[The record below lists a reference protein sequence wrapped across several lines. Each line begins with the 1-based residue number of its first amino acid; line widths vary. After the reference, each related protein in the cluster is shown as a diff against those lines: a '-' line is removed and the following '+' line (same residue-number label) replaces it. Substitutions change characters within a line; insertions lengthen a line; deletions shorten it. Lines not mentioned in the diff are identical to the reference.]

1 MKRLFTFG
9 LAVLSLALSLPSSA
23 AADAGFYDVNQV
35 NSRPGADFRPGQVIV
50 KLRTSGGPLRIRN
63 HAGAITTG
71 IESVDRVLG
80 NYHAS
85 AADRLMPLTG
95 STVAR
100 QRARAINGAE
110 VADADL
116 SGLCAFS
123 IAADANVLQV
133 VDELKAL
140 PEVEYA
146 EPNYIVYSLAFE
158 APDDPMYSQQ
168 WGIEAIGL
176 DKLWSQPAV
185 SSKRPV
191 IAILDTGVDISHPD
205 LEANIWT
212 NAAEADGAEDSD
224 DDGNGFADDIHGW
237 DFVNQSARMRDNN
250 GHGTHCAGI
259 AAAVGAN
266 GIGIVGANPDALIM
280 PVTVMQSDGTG
291 DVATIIKGIDYA
303 AANGADIISMSFGG
317 YSNSLAER
325 DALAKAYQ
333 KAVLVAAAGN
343 DNRCIY
349 PHTCPVN
356 SKIGGAMFPA
366 AYNFVLGVEAT
377 DISGNLASFSNFDE
391 DGPVTTA
398 FSGTELFNYEL
409 RAPGTLI
416 ASTFPGGQ
424 YRALSGTSMA
434 CPLAAGAISRL
445 ISAKEYGSKEEL
457 FGDLIYSSKG
467 NIQIFDAYSISD
479 ADRKPTLDLVTYRL
493 DDAKMG
499 DGDGRADAG
508 ETIRLYPTFRNSWG
522 NARNITYTLTLAE
535 TEDPEIITFMDSEF
549 GDTHMISNLSSYA
562 SAEAENPFVFKV
574 SPNCV
579 DGRRICMVLKATC
592 DNISAPL
599 EKEIV
604 LTVENGVELGGII
617 RDDMT
622 LTPDKNYIVTRQIA
636 VPAGVTLTILPG
648 TTLKFKDGTGLS
660 VAEGGY
666 LIADGEPGN
675 MITFT
680 SSDLSTNTRA
690 SISALPAY
698 TCLRYCIIK
707 DITTNIYAFQLENC
721 IYTSCYADFPLSTNV
736 QSLWKRL
743 SIYDII
749 GNVGLMTIY
758 NNPIEIEY
766 CNIVRCVQKISVLD
780 YGQYTLQGQVLSNC
794 NAFNNGNYY
803 NDLKYS
809 VAFESSTP
817 MVYTPEKPNYL
828 GASNQSIVRSHIL
841 DINYPGF
848 GSSGEYDLSN
858 MLTRPVHEAHGIV
871 WKVVVNGYDAQD
883 EYDML
888 PPLGVGRHKF
898 EVWFNRQMNHD
909 KAPSIAMGV
918 RQPYTQTAIAEDG
931 SWRTETIDGDQLSVY
946 TAYLTIRGKDN
957 FDGVNTIYVADAE
970 DDEFFPIPIEDVRF
984 RVNVQSAGSM
994 STGFAA
1000 VEGVGRVELTWEN
1013 PEANFDDMLGYN
1025 MYRYE
1030 TAEDGAA
1037 SDTIR
1042 INETLLTRE
1051 ELTDFDVVP
1060 GHNYCYYFKVMRTD
1074 MTENSPSKTV
1084 VARPK
1089 TASLGDA
1096 NGSSAVDV
1104 MDIVTEVNYMIGADP
1119 KPFIFEAADVNA
1131 DGEVDILDVV
1141 GTVNIIIPTAAPAR
1155 AAAAEQL
1162 TATYYVE
1169 NGILHIDS
1177 PADLGG
1183 IQLTLTGDG
1192 SALAPQAALAGM
1204 ETTSGAMADGST
1216 CFLAYSISGR
1226 SVAAGENA
1234 ILAIG
1239 DADIAGILL
1248 CDTAGRQI
1256 LAVRSEHSG
1265 IGAVSLAELKLVTPN
1280 PFRDEI
1286 SVPVVLGGA
1295 GEHEVAIRFFSLDG
1309 SERLVSTSVLGY
1321 GEHTV
1326 AVDTRSLPEGF
1337 YMLTLTVDGTA
1348 VDTAKVIK
1356 Q

>member
-1 MKRLFTFG
+1 
-9 LAVLSLALSLPSSA
+9 
-23 AADAGFYDVNQV
+23 
-35 NSRPGADFRPGQVIV
+35 
-50 KLRTSGGPLRIRN
+50 
-63 HAGAITTG
+63 
-71 IESVDRVLG
+71 
-80 NYHAS
+80 
-85 AADRLMPLTG
+85 
-95 STVAR
+95 
-100 QRARAINGAE
+100 
-110 VADADL
+110 
-116 SGLCAFS
+116 
-123 IAADANVLQV
+123 
-133 VDELKAL
+133 
-140 PEVEYA
+140 
-146 EPNYIVYSLAFE
+146 
-158 APDDPMYSQQ
+158 
-168 WGIEAIGL
+168 
-176 DKLWSQPAV
+176 
-185 SSKRPV
+185 
-191 IAILDTGVDISHPD
+191 
-205 LEANIWT
+205 
-212 NAAEADGAEDSD
+212 
-224 DDGNGFADDIHGW
+224 
-237 DFVNQSARMRDNN
+237 
-250 GHGTHCAGI
+250 
-259 AAAVGAN
+259 
-266 GIGIVGANPDALIM
+266 
-280 PVTVMQSDGTG
+280 
-291 DVATIIKGIDYA
+291 
-303 AANGADIISMSFGG
+303 
-317 YSNSLAER
+317 
-325 DALAKAYQ
+325 
-333 KAVLVAAAGN
+333 
-343 DNRCIY
+343 
-349 PHTCPVN
+349 
-356 SKIGGAMFPA
+356 
-366 AYNFVLGVEAT
+366 
-377 DISGNLASFSNFDE
+377 
-391 DGPVTTA
+391 
-398 FSGTELFNYEL
+398 
-409 RAPGTLI
+409 
-416 ASTFPGGQ
+416 
-424 YRALSGTSMA
+424 
-434 CPLAAGAISRL
+434 
-445 ISAKEYGSKEEL
+445 
-457 FGDLIYSSKG
+457 
-467 NIQIFDAYSISD
+467 
-479 ADRKPTLDLVTYRL
+479 
-493 DDAKMG
+493 
-499 DGDGRADAG
+499 
-508 ETIRLYPTFRNSWG
+508 
-522 NARNITYTLTLAE
+522 
-535 TEDPEIITFMDSEF
+535 
-549 GDTHMISNLSSYA
+549 
-562 SAEAENPFVFKV
+562 
-574 SPNCV
+574 
-579 DGRRICMVLKATC
+579 
-592 DNISAPL
+592 
-599 EKEIV
+599 
-604 LTVENGVELGGII
+604 
-617 RDDMT
+617 
-622 LTPDKNYIVTRQIA
+622 
-636 VPAGVTLTILPG
+636 
-648 TTLKFKDGTGLS
+648 
-660 VAEGGY
+660 
-666 LIADGEPGN
+666 
-675 MITFT
+675 
-680 SSDLSTNTRA
+680 
-690 SISALPAY
+690 
-698 TCLRYCIIK
+698 
-707 DITTNIYAFQLENC
+707 
-721 IYTSCYADFPLSTNV
+721 
-736 QSLWKRL
+736 
-743 SIYDII
+743 
-749 GNVGLMTIY
+749 
-758 NNPIEIEY
+758 
-766 CNIVRCVQKISVLD
+766 
-780 YGQYTLQGQVLSNC
+780 
-794 NAFNNGNYY
+794 
-803 NDLKYS
+803 
-809 VAFESSTP
+809 
-817 MVYTPEKPNYL
+817 
-828 GASNQSIVRSHIL
+828 
-841 DINYPGF
+841 
-848 GSSGEYDLSN
+848 
-858 MLTRPVHEAHGIV
+858 
-871 WKVVVNGYDAQD
+871 
-883 EYDML
+883 ML

-909 KAPSIAMGV
+909 KAPMIAMGV

-1030 TAEDGAA
+1030 TAEDGAV

-1051 ELTDFDVVP
+1051 ELTDFDVIP

-1183 IQLTLTGDG
+1183 IQLTLTGAG
-1192 SALAPQAALAGM
+1192 SALAPQAPLAGM

-1337 YMLTLTVDGTA
+1337 YMLTLTIDGTA

>member
-9 LAVLSLALSLPSSA
+9 LAVLSLALSLPSFA

-63 HAGAITTG
+63 HAGAVTTG

-80 NYHAS
+80 NYHAT

-95 STVAR
+95 STVTR

-333 KAVLVAAAGN
+333 KAILVAAAGN
-343 DNRCIY
+343 DAKCIY
-349 PHTCPVN
+349 PHKCEVN
-356 SKIGGAMFPA
+356 NKIGATMFPA
-366 AYNFVLGVEAT
+366 GYNFVLGVEAT

-416 ASTFPGGQ
+416 TSTFPGGQ

-535 TEDPEIITFMDSEF
+535 TEDPGIITFMDSEF

-574 SPNCV
+574 NPDCV
-579 DGRRICMVLKATC
+579 DGRRIRMVLKATC

-617 RDDMT
+617 REDMT
-622 LTPDKNYIVTRQIA
+622 LTPDKNYIITSMLG
-636 VPAGVTLTILPG
+636 VPEGVTLTILPG
-648 TTLKFKDGTGLS
+648 TTLKFKDDTGIS
-660 VAEGGY
+660 VANGGKV
-666 LIADGEPGN
+666 IAVGEPGN

-680 SSDLSTNTRA
+680 KADLSLGNITTFYFNDYNP
-690 SISALPAY
+690 SLE
-698 TCLRYCIIK
+698 YCIIK
-707 DITTNIYAFQLENC
+707 GLNFTEYDEMRAHYKNSVFMDCSSLYTLKFQFFERCNIQNVYSQVGHGSSSAYTSNIIRNSESRSDIYASYKLNAETINN
-721 IYTSCYADFPLSTNV
+721 SNV
-736 QSLWKRL
+736 
-743 SIYDII
+743 
-749 GNVGLMTIY
+749 
-758 NNPIEIEY
+758 
-766 CNIVRCVQKISVLD
+766 
-780 YGQYTLQGQVLSNC
+780 
-794 NAFNNGNYY
+794 FNNFHIYLNCYY
-803 NDLKYS
+803 SLGLTGK
-809 VAFESSTP
+809 TP
-817 MVYTPEKPNYL
+817 FIFTPEQPNYL
-828 GASNQSIVRSHIL
+828 GTSDQNIARTRVL
-841 DINYPGF
+841 DINYPGYPSF
-848 GSSGEYDLSN
+848 GEYDLSN

-909 KAPSIAMGV
+909 KAPMIAMGV

-1051 ELTDFDVVP
+1051 ELTDFDVIP

-1177 PADLGG
+1177 PAELGG
-1183 IQLTLTGDG
+1183 IQLTLNGAG
-1192 SALAPQAALAGM
+1192 ALAPQAALAGM

-1265 IGAVSLAELKLVTPN
+1265 IDAVSLAELKLVTPN

-1326 AVDTRSLPEGF
+1326 AVDTRRLPEGF

>member
-9 LAVLSLALSLPSSA
+9 LAVLSLVLSLPSSA

-63 HAGAITTG
+63 HAGAVTTG

-80 NYHAS
+80 NYHAT

-100 QRARAINGAE
+100 RHARAINGAE

-146 EPNYIVYSLAFE
+146 EPNYIVYNLAFE

-176 DKLWSQPAV
+176 DKLWSQPAI
-185 SSKRPV
+185 SEKRPV
-191 IAILDTGVDISHPD
+191 IAILDTGVDIAHPD

-343 DNRCIY
+343 DNMCIY
-349 PHTCPVN
+349 PHLCEVN
-356 SKIGGAMFPA
+356 RKKGGAMFPA

-391 DGPVTTA
+391 DGPVTTT
-398 FSGTELFNYEL
+398 FSDAELFNYEL

-416 ASTFPGGQ
+416 TSTFPGGQ

-535 TEDPEIITFMDSEF
+535 TEDPEIVTFMDSEF

-574 SPNCV
+574 NPDCV
-579 DGRRICMVLKATC
+579 DGRRIRMVLKAAC

-617 RDDMT
+617 REDMT
-622 LTPDKNYIVTRQIA
+622 LTPDKNYIITSMLGI
-636 VPAGVTLTILPG
+636 PDGVTLTILPG
-648 TTLKFKDGTGLS
+648 TTLKFKDDTGIS
-660 VAEGGY
+660 VADNGKI
-666 LIADGEPGN
+666 IAIGEPGN

-680 SSDLSTNTRA
+680 KADLSEGKCRGLFFGP
-690 SISALPAY
+690 SSRIS
-698 TCLRYCIIK
+698 YCII
-707 DITTNIYAFQLENC
+707 TNLNFTNLMFDSGFDNC
-721 IYTSCYADFPLSTNV
+721 IYSDNHALYLIWGNSRKGYMSWERCNLTSIDTQHGLYASFT
-736 QSLWKRL
+736 RF
-743 SIYDII
+743 
-749 GNVGLMTIY
+749 
-758 NNPIEIEY
+758 
-766 CNIVRCVQKISVLD
+766 
-780 YGQYTLQGQVLSNC
+780 SNC
-794 NAFNNGNYY
+794 NIIRNYVFAGSNDEDLSVNNNYIYKSNSFNNYCDKY
-803 NDLKYS
+803 NIYTS
-809 VAFESSTP
+809 IQCFNN
-817 MVYTPEKPNYL
+817 TPEIYTSESPSFL
-828 GASNQSIVRSHIL
+828 GSSDQSIVRTHIL
-841 DINYPGF
+841 DINYPGY
-848 GSSGEYDLSN
+848 SSYGEYDLSN

-871 WKVVVNGYDAQD
+871 WKVVVNDYDAQD

-898 EVWFNRQMNHD
+898 EVWFNRQMNHE

-931 SWRTETIDGDQLSVY
+931 SWRTETVDGDQLSVY

-1265 IGAVSLAELKLVTPN
+1265 IDAVSLAELRLVTPN

-1286 SVPVVLGGA
+1286 AVPVVLGGA

-1326 AVDTRSLPEGF
+1326 AVDTRSLAEGF

>member
-9 LAVLSLALSLPSSA
+9 LAVLSLGLSLPSFA

-63 HAGAITTG
+63 HAGAVTTG

-100 QRARAINGAE
+100 RHARAINGAE

-123 IAADANVLQV
+123 IAADANVFQV

-146 EPNYIVYSLAFE
+146 EPNYIVYNLAFE

-168 WGIEAIGL
+168 WGIEAISL
-176 DKLWSQPAV
+176 DKLWSQPAI
-185 SSKRPV
+185 SEKRPV

-343 DNRCIY
+343 DNLCIY
-349 PHTCPVN
+349 PHMCEVN
-356 SKIGGAMFPA
+356 RKVGATMFPA

-398 FSGTELFNYEL
+398 FSDTELFNYEL

-579 DGRRICMVLKATC
+579 DGRRIRMVLKATC
-592 DNISAPL
+592 DNVSAPL

-604 LTVENGVELGGII
+604 LTVENGIELGGII
-617 RDDMT
+617 REDMT
-622 LTPDKNYIVTRQIA
+622 LTPDKNYIITSLLG
-636 VPAGVTLTILPG
+636 VPEGMTLTILPG
-648 TTLKFKDGTGLS
+648 TTLKFRDRSGLS
-660 VAEGGY
+660 VSGTI
-666 LIADGEPGN
+666 IANGEPGN
-675 MITFT
+675 VISFT
-680 SSDLSTNTRA
+680 RTEHGMYSEYNAISVLNFGDNEISYCAFGGLYTEDNTGIKCKKA
-690 SISALPAY
+690 VN
-698 TCLRYCIIK
+698 CII
-707 DITTNIYAFQLENC
+707 DGLWANAALGDYNSSWISSNLF
-721 IYTSCYADFPLSTNV
+721 NV
-736 QSLWKRL
+736 SGGHLQN
-743 SIYDII
+743 Y
-749 GNVGLMTIY
+749 GNR
-758 NNPIEIEY
+758 EY
-766 CNIVRCVQKISVLD
+766 CNFVNWS
-780 YGQYTLQGQVLSNC
+780 GGSNGTC
-794 NAFNNGNYY
+794 IHGENLKSSNTFNNKAEVLKDKWIPIYYSLCYYTGN
-803 NDLKYS
+803 
-809 VAFESSTP
+809 VASF
-817 MVYTPEKPNYL
+817 TPERPNYL
-828 GASNQSIVRSHIL
+828 GSSNQNIAGSHVL
-841 DINYPGF
+841 DINYF
-848 GSSGEYDLSN
+848 GYQSFGEYDLSN

-909 KAPSIAMGV
+909 KAPMIAMGV

-946 TAYLTIRGKDN
+946 TAYLTIQGKDN

-1030 TAEDGAA
+1030 TSEEGAA

-1051 ELTDFDVVP
+1051 ELTDFDVIP

-1192 SALAPQAALAGM
+1192 SALAPQTALAGM

-1234 ILAIG
+1234 VLAIG

>member
-9 LAVLSLALSLPSSA
+9 LAVLSLPSSA

-63 HAGAITTG
+63 HAGAVTTG

-80 NYHAS
+80 NYHAT
-85 AADRLMPLTG
+85 AADRLLPLTG

-100 QRARAINGAE
+100 RHARAINGAE

-123 IAADANVLQV
+123 IAADANVFQV

-146 EPNYIVYSLAFE
+146 EPNYIVYNLAFE

-185 SSKRPV
+185 STKRPV
-191 IAILDTGVDISHPD
+191 IAILDTGVDIAHPD

-266 GIGIVGANPDALIM
+266 GIGIVGTNPDALIM

-343 DNRCIY
+343 DNKCIY
-349 PHTCPVN
+349 PHRCEVN
-356 SKIGGAMFPA
+356 RKVGATMFPA
-366 AYNFVLGVEAT
+366 GYNFVLGVEAT

-391 DGPVTTA
+391 DGPVTTT
-398 FSGTELFNYEL
+398 FSETELFNYEL

-457 FGDLIYSSKG
+457 FGDLIYTSKG

-574 SPNCV
+574 NPACV
-579 DGRRICMVLKATC
+579 DGRRIRMVLKATC
-592 DNISAPL
+592 DNISEPL
-599 EKEIV
+599 EKDIV

-617 RDDMT
+617 REDMT
-622 LTPDKNYIVTRQIA
+622 LTPDKNYIITSMLGI
-636 VPAGVTLTILPG
+636 PDGVTLTILPG
-648 TTLKFKDGTGLS
+648 TTLKFKDDTGIS
-660 VAEGGY
+660 VAQGGKI
-666 LIADGEPGN
+666 IAVGEPGN

-680 SSDLSTNTRA
+680 KADL
-690 SISALPAY
+690 ALGNIDGLCFGY
-698 TCLRYCIIK
+698 TTIQEYCVLDGLNIIK
-707 DITTNIYAFQLENC
+707 YSQGIKGRWKNSIFTNCSGSYPAMGIELENSNF
-721 IYTSCYADFPLSTNV
+721 INLKSAT
-736 QSLWKRL
+736 
-743 SIYDII
+743 II
-749 GNVGLMTIY
+749 
-758 NNPIEIEY
+758 
-766 CNIVRCVQKISVLD
+766 
-780 YGQYTLQGQVLSNC
+780 QYTI
-794 NAFNNGNYY
+794 
-803 NDLKYS
+803 K
-809 VAFESSTP
+809 
-817 MVYTPEKPNYL
+817 
-828 GASNQSIVRSHIL
+828 
-841 DINYPGF
+841 
-848 GSSGEYDLSN
+848 
-858 MLTRPVHEAHGIV
+858 
-871 WKVVVNGYDAQD
+871 
-883 EYDML
+883 
-888 PPLGVGRHKF
+888 GRF
-898 EVWFNRQMNHD
+898 
-909 KAPSIAMGV
+909 
-918 RQPYTQTAIAEDG
+918 
-931 SWRTETIDGDQLSVY
+931 
-946 TAYLTIRGKDN
+946 
-957 FDGVNTIYVADAE
+957 
-970 DDEFFPIPIEDVRF
+970 
-984 RVNVQSAGSM
+984 M
-994 STGFAA
+994 S
-1000 VEGVGRVELTWEN
+1000 R
-1013 PEANFDDMLGYN
+1013 
-1025 MYRYE
+1025 
-1030 TAEDGAA
+1030 
-1037 SDTIR
+1037 
-1042 INETLLTRE
+1042 
-1051 ELTDFDVVP
+1051 
-1060 GHNYCYYFKVMRTD
+1060 
-1074 MTENSPSKTV
+1074 
-1084 VARPK
+1084 
-1089 TASLGDA
+1089 
-1096 NGSSAVDV
+1096 
-1104 MDIVTEVNYMIGADP
+1104 
-1119 KPFIFEAADVNA
+1119 
-1131 DGEVDILDVV
+1131 
-1141 GTVNIIIPTAAPAR
+1141 
-1155 AAAAEQL
+1155 
-1162 TATYYVE
+1162 
-1169 NGILHIDS
+1169 
-1177 PADLGG
+1177 
-1183 IQLTLTGDG
+1183 
-1192 SALAPQAALAGM
+1192 
-1204 ETTSGAMADGST
+1204 
-1216 CFLAYSISGR
+1216 
-1226 SVAAGENA
+1226 
-1234 ILAIG
+1234 
-1239 DADIAGILL
+1239 
-1248 CDTAGRQI
+1248 
-1256 LAVRSEHSG
+1256 
-1265 IGAVSLAELKLVTPN
+1265 
-1280 PFRDEI
+1280 
-1286 SVPVVLGGA
+1286 
-1295 GEHEVAIRFFSLDG
+1295 
-1309 SERLVSTSVLGY
+1309 
-1321 GEHTV
+1321 
-1326 AVDTRSLPEGF
+1326 
-1337 YMLTLTVDGTA
+1337 
-1348 VDTAKVIK
+1348 
-1356 Q
+1356 

>member
-9 LAVLSLALSLPSSA
+9 LAVLSLGLSLPSFA

-63 HAGAITTG
+63 HAGAVTTG

-95 STVAR
+95 STVDR
-100 QRARAINGAE
+100 RHARAINGAE

-146 EPNYIVYSLAFE
+146 EPNYIVYNLAFE

-185 SSKRPV
+185 STKRPV

-349 PHTCPVN
+349 PHLCEVN
-356 SKIGGAMFPA
+356 RKVGATMFPA

-398 FSGTELFNYEL
+398 FSETELFNYEL

-445 ISAKEYGSKEEL
+445 ISAKEYSSKEEL

-574 SPNCV
+574 NPACV
-579 DGRRICMVLKATC
+579 DGRRIRMVLKATC
-592 DNISAPL
+592 DNVSAPL

-604 LTVENGVELGGII
+604 LTVENGVELCGIL
-617 RDDMT
+617 REDKT
-622 LTPDKNYIVTRQIA
+622 LTPDQHYIVTGNFGIA
-636 VPAGVTLTILPG
+636 DGVTLTILPG
-648 TTLKFKDGTGLS
+648 TTLYFKDSSAFNASNGK
-660 VAEGGY
+660 V
-666 LIADGEPGN
+666 IANGEPGN
-675 MITFT
+675 MIHFTKAEFTTGATRDIDFNSSCEISYCKFDFFNTSNAHLIRGCVLRNCIISNNTGNQFLDYCTLIRSNLIDNPNLCNGWTSIIDNDSHYNNNIINNRLTYLFSSPWGFNLSKFSTSNTFSNYEDDQYFAGQYFSYNAEIVTTDNYLGTTNQDILRHTILDVNHPLST
-680 SSDLSTNTRA
+680 SWAELDLSTA
-690 SISALPAY
+690 
-698 TCLRYCIIK
+698 
-707 DITTNIYAFQLENC
+707 
-721 IYTSCYADFPLSTNV
+721 
-736 QSLWKRL
+736 
-743 SIYDII
+743 
-749 GNVGLMTIY
+749 
-758 NNPIEIEY
+758 
-766 CNIVRCVQKISVLD
+766 
-780 YGQYTLQGQVLSNC
+780 
-794 NAFNNGNYY
+794 
-803 NDLKYS
+803 
-809 VAFESSTP
+809 
-817 MVYTPEKPNYL
+817 
-828 GASNQSIVRSHIL
+828 
-841 DINYPGF
+841 
-848 GSSGEYDLSN
+848 
-858 MLTRPVHEAHGIV
+858 LTRPVHEAHGIV

-909 KAPSIAMGV
+909 KAPMIAMGV

-1051 ELTDFDVVP
+1051 ELTDFDVIP

-1192 SALAPQAALAGM
+1192 SALAPQGALAGM

-1265 IGAVSLAELKLVTPN
+1265 IDAVSLAELKLVTPN

>member
-9 LAVLSLALSLPSSA
+9 LAVLSLGLSLPSSA

-343 DNRCIY
+343 DNLCIY

-391 DGPVTTA
+391 DGPVTTT
-398 FSGTELFNYEL
+398 FSETELFNYEL

-416 ASTFPGGQ
+416 TSTFPGGQ

-579 DGRRICMVLKATC
+579 DGRHIRMVLKATC
-592 DNISAPL
+592 DNVSEPL

-617 RDDMT
+617 REDMT
-622 LTPDKNYIVTRQIA
+622 LTPDKNYIVTSTLG
-636 VPAGVTLTILPG
+636 VPEGVTLTILPG
-648 TTLKFKDGTGLS
+648 TTLKFKDETGIS
-660 VAEGGY
+660 VADNGKV
-666 LIADGEPGN
+666 IAVGEPGN

-680 SSDLSTNTRA
+680 KTDMSNGYVPGLNFSN
-690 SISALPAY
+690 
-698 TCLRYCIIK
+698 
-707 DITTNIYAFQLENC
+707 
-721 IYTSCYADFPLSTNV
+721 SCS
-736 QSLWKRL
+736 
-743 SIYDII
+743 
-749 GNVGLMTIY
+749 
-758 NNPIEIEY
+758 IEY
-766 CNIVRCVQKISVLD
+766 CIFKKLFLTDYSNANGFLKNSIFTEIKGMYPLGYLTFEKCNIYDVTTDTGLNGHGILTSNIIRNKDTSPTPNILVKLD
-780 YGQYTLQGQVLSNC
+780 GKQIKNSNVFSQYSSFLNTYTSLAL
-794 NAFNNGNYY
+794 
-803 NDLKYS
+803 YS
-809 VAFESSTP
+809 RNPEI
-817 MVYTPEKPNYL
+817 YTPEPPNYL
-828 GASNQSIVRSHIL
+828 GSSDQKIVRNHVL

-848 GSSGEYDLSN
+848 ASSGEYDLSN

-898 EVWFNRQMNHD
+898 EVWFNRRMNHD
-909 KAPSIAMGV
+909 KAPMIAMGV
-918 RQPYTQTAIAEDG
+918 RLPYTQTAIAEDG

-1030 TAEDGAA
+1030 TTEDGAA

-1051 ELTDFDVVP
+1051 ELTDFDVIP

-1084 VARPK
+1084 VGRPK

-1183 IQLTLTGDG
+1183 IQLTLTGAG
-1192 SALAPQAALAGM
+1192 ALAPQAALAGM

>member
-9 LAVLSLALSLPSSA
+9 LAVLSLGLSLPSFA

-63 HAGAITTG
+63 HAGAVTTG

-85 AADRLMPLTG
+85 AADQLMPLTG

-123 IAADANVLQV
+123 IAADANVFQV

-185 SSKRPV
+185 STKRPV

-343 DNRCIY
+343 DNMCIY
-349 PHTCPVN
+349 PHMCEVN
-356 SKIGGAMFPA
+356 RKKGGAMFPA

-398 FSGTELFNYEL
+398 FSDAELFNYEL

-467 NIQIFDAYSISD
+467 NIKIFDAYSISD

-592 DNISAPL
+592 DNVSAPL

-617 RDDMT
+617 REDMT
-622 LTPDKNYIVTRQIA
+622 LTPDKNYIITSMLGI
-636 VPAGVTLTILPG
+636 PDGVTLTILPG
-648 TTLKFKDGTGLS
+648 TTLKFKDGAGIS
-660 VAEGGY
+660 VGENGKI
-666 LIADGEPGN
+666 IAVGEPGN

-680 SSDLSTNTRA
+680 KADL
-690 SISALPAY
+690 ALGNINGINFGY
-698 TCLRYCIIK
+698 TTTQDYCILDGLNIIDYLHGFNGK
-707 DITTNIYAFQLENC
+707 WKNSIFTNCSGNYVAMGIGLENGN
-721 IYTSCYADFPLSTNV
+721 IINTESGIGPHNTSLLTSNIIRNFEVGKPGSDNDAKNVSYSFGGQYIHNSNLYNNYNKKRKSYYSLAYYTS
-736 QSLWKRL
+736 
-743 SIYDII
+743 
-749 GNVGLMTIY
+749 
-758 NNPIEIEY
+758 NP
-766 CNIVRCVQKISVLD
+766 S
-780 YGQYTLQGQVLSNC
+780 
-794 NAFNNGNYY
+794 
-803 NDLKYS
+803 
-809 VAFESSTP
+809 
-817 MVYTPEKPNYL
+817 VYTPEQPCYL
-828 GASNQSIVRSHIL
+828 GSSNQAIARSYVL
-841 DINYPGF
+841 DINAAES
-848 GSSGEYDLSN
+848 GSFGEYDLSN

-883 EYDML
+883 EFDML

-909 KAPSIAMGV
+909 KAPMIAMGV

-1141 GTVNIIIPTAAPAR
+1141 GTVNIIIPAAAPAR

-1183 IQLTLTGDG
+1183 IQLTLNGAG
-1192 SALAPQAALAGM
+1192 ALAPQAALAGM

>member
-9 LAVLSLALSLPSSA
+9 LAVLSLGLSLPSSA

-343 DNRCIY
+343 DNMC
-349 PHTCPVN
+349 VN
-356 SKIGGAMFPA
+356 PLGKCFCGNLGHKPMFPA
-366 AYNFVLGVEAT
+366 AYNFVLGVEASC
-377 DISGNLASFSNFDE
+377 DAAGNLAPFSNYDG
-391 DGPVTTA
+391 DGPVTTPYSE
-398 FSGTELFNYEL
+398 FELFNYEL
-409 RAPGTLI
+409 RAPGTMI
-416 ASTFPGGQ
+416 MSTFPGGQ

-467 NIQIFDAYSISD
+467 NIQIFDAYSISE

-592 DNISAPL
+592 DNVSEPL

-604 LTVENGVELGGII
+604 LSVENGVELGGII
-617 RDDMT
+617 REDMT
-622 LTPDKNYIVTRQIA
+622 LTPDKNYIVTSKLGI
-636 VPAGVTLTILPG
+636 PDGVTLTILPG
-648 TTLKFKDGTGLS
+648 TTLKFKDETGIS
-660 VAEGGY
+660 VADGGKI
-666 LIADGEPGN
+666 IAVGEPGN

-680 SSDLSTNTRA
+680 KADLSYGVCNE
-690 SISALPAY
+690 ISFGSCSQVEYCHITGMDFNANGDAY
-698 TCLRYCIIK
+698 GLHGNLK
-707 DITTNIYAFQLENC
+707 NC
-721 IYTSCYADFPLSTNV
+721 IYSSSSAKYITYANCEKCNLICNTAA
-736 QSLWKRL
+736 QGLRL
-743 SIYDII
+743 D
-749 GNVGLMTIY
+749 GNL
-758 NNPIEIEY
+758 ED
-766 CNIVRCVQKISVLD
+766 CNIIRNLSLNDWDLV
-780 YGQYTLQGQVLSNC
+780 TLYASRFKNC
-794 NAFNNGNYY
+794 NTFSNIDHNGR
-803 NDLKYS
+803 LVSIGFS
-809 VAFESSTP
+809 VSVP
-817 MVYTPEKPNYL
+817 LVYRPEQPNYL
-828 GASNQSIVRSHIL
+828 GTSDQNLARSHVF
-841 DINYPGF
+841 DTNYPGF
-848 GSSGEYDLSN
+848 ESFGEYDLSN

-909 KAPSIAMGV
+909 KAPMIAMGV
-918 RQPYTQTAIAEDG
+918 RMPYTQTAIAEDG

-1030 TAEDGAA
+1030 TTEDGAA

>member
-9 LAVLSLALSLPSSA
+9 LAVLSLGLSLPSFA

-63 HAGAITTG
+63 HAGAVTTG

-100 QRARAINGAE
+100 RHARAINGAE

-123 IAADANVLQV
+123 IAADANVFQV

-146 EPNYIVYSLAFE
+146 EPNYIVYNLAFE

-168 WGIEAIGL
+168 WGIEAISL
-176 DKLWSQPAV
+176 DKLWSQPAI
-185 SSKRPV
+185 SEKRPV

-349 PHTCPVN
+349 PHMCEVN
-356 SKIGGAMFPA
+356 RKVGATMFPA

-398 FSGTELFNYEL
+398 FSDTELFNYEL

-579 DGRRICMVLKATC
+579 DGRRIRMVLKATC

-599 EKEIV
+599 EKDIV

-617 RDDMT
+617 REDMT
-622 LTPDKNYIVTRQIA
+622 LTPDKNYIITSMLG
-636 VPAGVTLTILPG
+636 VPDGVTLTILPG
-648 TTLKFKDGTGLS
+648 TTLKFKDDTGIS
-660 VAEGGY
+660 VAENGKV
-666 LIADGEPGN
+666 IAVGEPGN

-680 SSDLSTNTRA
+680 QADMSKGNCKGLHFEQA
-690 SISALPAY
+690 SQIE
-698 TCLRYCIIK
+698 YCKFTGIRF
-707 DITTNIYAFQLENC
+707 DQNVFQNIEGNLKNC
-721 IYTSCYADFPLSTNV
+721 IYSFCRSDYLIDSSFYYNHENCNIIDNISVFGLPYNSYPNNCN
-736 QSLWKRL
+736 
-743 SIYDII
+743 II
-749 GNVGLMTIY
+749 GNQGLNDSYGNYTLPGERFKSCNTF
-758 NNPIEIEY
+758 NNVDF
-766 CNIVRCVQKISVLD
+766 NNQVISV
-780 YGQYTLQGQVLSNC
+780 
-794 NAFNNGNYY
+794 
-803 NDLKYS
+803 
-809 VAFESSTP
+809 
-817 MVYTPEKPNYL
+817 VYFSEKPYIFTPELPNYL
-828 GASNQSIVRSHIL
+828 GTSEQNIARLYVK
-841 DINYPGF
+841 DINYPGSRSF
-848 GSSGEYDLSN
+848 GEYDLSN

-898 EVWFNRQMNHD
+898 EVWFNRQMNHE
-909 KAPSIAMGV
+909 KAPMIAMGV

-946 TAYLTIRGKDN
+946 TAYLTIQGKDN

-1030 TAEDGAA
+1030 TAEDGAT

-1051 ELTDFDVVP
+1051 ELTDFDVIP

-1183 IQLTLTGDG
+1183 IQLTLTGAG

-1226 SVAAGENA
+1226 SVASGENA

>member
-9 LAVLSLALSLPSSA
+9 LAVLSLGLSLPSSA

-85 AADRLMPLTG
+85 AADQLMPLTG

-146 EPNYIVYSLAFE
+146 EPNYIVYNLAFE

-185 SSKRPV
+185 STKRPV

-237 DFVNQSARMRDNN
+237 DFVNRSARMRDNN

-343 DNRCIY
+343 DNKCIY
-349 PHTCPVN
+349 PHMCEVN
-356 SKIGGAMFPA
+356 RKKGATMFPA
-366 AYNFVLGVEAT
+366 GYNFVLGVEAT

-398 FSGTELFNYEL
+398 FSDTELFNYEL

-445 ISAKEYGSKEEL
+445 ISAKEYSSKEEL

-499 DGDGRADAG
+499 DGDGRADAD

-579 DGRRICMVLKATC
+579 DGRRIRMVLKATC

-599 EKEIV
+599 EKDIV

-617 RDDMT
+617 REDMT
-622 LTPDKNYIVTRQIA
+622 LTPDKNYIITSMLGI
-636 VPAGVTLTILPG
+636 PEGVTLTINPG
-648 TTLKFKDGTGLS
+648 TTLKFKDQTGIS
-660 VAEGGY
+660 VADGGKV
-666 LIADGEPGN
+666 IAAGEPGN

-680 SSDLSTNTRA
+680 KADLSNGICRGLHFNGQSEIEYCVIKDLA
-690 SISALPAY
+690 FHGDDISANF
-698 TCLRYCIIK
+698 K
-707 DITTNIYAFQLENC
+707 NC
-721 IYTSCYADFPLSTNV
+721 IYTSCTSSYLIS
-736 QSLWKRL
+736 SLNFAEFLFEKCN
-743 SIYDII
+743 ITDIEP
-749 GNVGLMTIY
+749 NTGLYTSALFK
-758 NNPIEIEY
+758 NS
-766 CNIVRCVQKISVLD
+766 NIVRNKISNFL
-780 YGQYTLQGQVLSNC
+780 YANMATIPGYKLSSS
-794 NAFNNGNYY
+794 NAFSNIYENNQIISSLGYY
-803 NDLKYS
+803 NPKP
-809 VAFESSTP
+809 ST
-817 MVYTPEKPNYL
+817 YTPEHPNYL
-828 GASNQSIVRSHIL
+828 GSSIQNTVRNHIL
-841 DINYPGF
+841 DINAPIAESF
-848 GSSGEYDLSN
+848 GEYDLSN

-909 KAPSIAMGV
+909 KAPMIAMGV
-918 RQPYTQTAIAEDG
+918 RLPYTQTAIAEDG

-946 TAYLTIRGKDN
+946 TAYLTIQGKDN
-957 FDGVNTIYVADAE
+957 YDGVNTIYVADAE

-1051 ELTDFDVVP
+1051 ELTDFDVIP

-1162 TATYYVE
+1162 TATYYIE

-1183 IQLTLTGDG
+1183 IQLTLTGAG
-1192 SALAPQAALAGM
+1192 ALAPQAALAGM

-1265 IGAVSLAELKLVTPN
+1265 IDAVSLAELKLVTPN

-1286 SVPVVLGGA
+1286 AVPVVLGGA

>member
-9 LAVLSLALSLPSSA
+9 LAVLSLALSLPSFA

-63 HAGAITTG
+63 HAGAVTTG

-100 QRARAINGAE
+100 RHARAINGAE

-116 SGLCAFS
+116 SGLCDFS
-123 IAADANVLQV
+123 IAADANVFQV

-146 EPNYIVYSLAFE
+146 EPNYIVYNLAFE

-185 SSKRPV
+185 STKRPV
-191 IAILDTGVDISHPD
+191 IAILDTGVDIAHPD

-349 PHTCPVN
+349 PHRCEVN
-356 SKIGGAMFPA
+356 RKDGAAMFPA

-391 DGPVTTA
+391 DGPVTTT
-398 FSGTELFNYEL
+398 FSETELFNYEL

-522 NARNITYTLTLAE
+522 NARNITYSLTLAE
-535 TEDPEIITFMDSEF
+535 TEDPEIVTFMDSEF

-574 SPNCV
+574 NPDCV
-579 DGRRICMVLKATC
+579 DGRRIRMVLKATC

-617 RDDMT
+617 REDMT
-622 LTPDKNYIVTRQIA
+622 LTPDKNYIVTSMLG
-636 VPAGVTLTILPG
+636 VPDGVTLTILPG
-648 TTLKFKDGTGLS
+648 TTLKFKKGAGLS
-660 VAEGGY
+660 VAENGKV
-666 LIADGEPGN
+666 IANGESGN

-680 SSDLSTNTRA
+680 QSDLNDGECNSIDFGSSSEVSFCNFTDYRVRA
-690 SISALPAY
+690 
-698 TCLRYCIIK
+698 
-707 DITTNIYAFQLENC
+707 IYAKCGIRNC
-721 IYTSCYADFPLSTNV
+721 IFTRLRTSYISPSRGIWERCNYNGNYLNYPTTSTTL
-736 QSLWKRL
+736 Q
-743 SIYDII
+743 
-749 GNVGLMTIY
+749 
-758 NNPIEIEY
+758 Y
-766 CNIVRCVQKISVLD
+766 CNIIDNNTDNYYDCINHDMLR
-780 YGQYTLQGQVLSNC
+780 NC
-794 NAFNNGNYY
+794 NTFSNYNSY
-803 NDLKYS
+803 YEKYFS
-809 VAFESSTP
+809 LSLRTGTP
-817 MVYTPEKPNYL
+817 SIYSPQQPNYL
-828 GASNQSIVRSHIL
+828 GSSNQNTVRSHIL
-841 DINYPGF
+841 DINYPGYD
-848 GSSGEYDLSN
+848 SSGEYDLSN

-871 WKVVVNGYDAQD
+871 WKVVVNDYDAQD

-909 KAPSIAMGV
+909 KAPMIAMGV

-1051 ELTDFDVVP
+1051 ELTDFDVIP

-1192 SALAPQAALAGM
+1192 SALAPQAPLAGM

>member
-9 LAVLSLALSLPSSA
+9 LAVLSLGLSLPSFA

-63 HAGAITTG
+63 HAGAVTTG

-100 QRARAINGAE
+100 RHARAINGAE

-146 EPNYIVYSLAFE
+146 EPNYIVYNLAFE

-185 SSKRPV
+185 STKRPV

-317 YSNSLAER
+317 YSNSMAER

-349 PHTCPVN
+349 PHMCEVN
-356 SKIGGAMFPA
+356 RKVGATMFPA

-398 FSGTELFNYEL
+398 FSDTELFNYEL

-535 TEDPEIITFMDSEF
+535 TEGPEIITFMDSEF

-574 SPNCV
+574 NPDCV
-579 DGRRICMVLKATC
+579 DGRRIRMVLKATC

-617 RDDMT
+617 REDMT
-622 LTPDKNYIVTRQIA
+622 LTPDKNYIVTSMLG
-636 VPAGVTLTILPG
+636 VPEGVTLTILPG
-648 TTLKFKDGTGLS
+648 TTLKFKDGTGIS
-660 VAEGGY
+660 VAVGGKV
-666 LIADGEPGN
+666 IAVGEPGN

-680 SSDLSTNTRA
+680 QADLSEGNCKGIYFEED
-690 SISALPAY
+690 SQIE
-698 TCLRYCIIK
+698 YCTFTGIRFGQNVFNNIK
-707 DITTNIYAFQLENC
+707 GNLKNC
-721 IYTSCYADFPLSTNV
+721 IYSFCRSDYLIASDFWLNHEKCNIIDNISIFGLPYNAYANNCN
-736 QSLWKRL
+736 
-743 SIYDII
+743 II
-749 GNVGLMTIY
+749 GNRGL
-758 NNPIEIEY
+758 ND
-766 CNIVRCVQKISVLD
+766 SSGD
-780 YGQYTLQGQVLSNC
+780 YTLPGRRFKSC
-794 NAFNNGNYY
+794 NTFNNVDFYKQVFSFT
-803 NDLKYS
+803 LYS
-809 VAFESSTP
+809 EKPCVF
-817 MVYTPEKPNYL
+817 TPELPNYL
-828 GASNQSIVRSHIL
+828 GTSEQNIARLHVK
-841 DINYPGF
+841 DIYYPGF
-848 GSSGEYDLSN
+848 GSFGEYDLSN

-909 KAPSIAMGV
+909 KAPMIAMGV

-946 TAYLTIRGKDN
+946 TAYLTIQGKDN

-1030 TAEDGAA
+1030 TSEEGAA

-1051 ELTDFDVVP
+1051 ELTDFDVIP

-1234 ILAIG
+1234 VLAIG

-1265 IGAVSLAELKLVTPN
+1265 IGAVSLAELRLVTPN

>member
-9 LAVLSLALSLPSSA
+9 LAVLSLGLSLPSFA

-63 HAGAITTG
+63 HAGAVTTG

-80 NYHAS
+80 NYHAT

-100 QRARAINGAE
+100 RRARAINGAE
-110 VADADL
+110 VVDADL

-185 SSKRPV
+185 STKRPV

-343 DNRCIY
+343 DNMCIY
-349 PHTCPVN
+349 PHLCEVN
-356 SKIGGAMFPA
+356 RKKGGAMFPA

-391 DGPVTTA
+391 DGPVTTT
-398 FSGTELFNYEL
+398 FSETELFNYEL

-445 ISAKEYGSKEEL
+445 ISAKEYSSKEEL
-457 FGDLIYSSKG
+457 FGDLIYTSKG

-574 SPNCV
+574 NPACV
-579 DGRRICMVLKATC
+579 DGRRIRMVLKATC
-592 DNISAPL
+592 DNISEPL
-599 EKEIV
+599 EKDIV

-617 RDDMT
+617 REDMT
-622 LTPDKNYIVTRQIA
+622 LTPDKNYIITSMLGI
-636 VPAGVTLTILPG
+636 PDGVTLTILPG
-648 TTLKFKDGTGLS
+648 TTLKFKDETGIS
-660 VAEGGY
+660 VADGGKI
-666 LIADGEPGN
+666 IAVGEPGN

-680 SSDLSTNTRA
+680 KADL
-690 SISALPAY
+690 ALGNIDGLCFGY
-698 TCLRYCIIK
+698 TTIQEYCVLDGLNIIK
-707 DITTNIYAFQLENC
+707 YWQGIKGRWKNSIFTNCSGSYPAMGIELENSNFINTKSSVGPENGILLTSNIIRNFEEGSNGAYAFKGALIHN
-721 IYTSCYADFPLSTNV
+721 SNL
-736 QSLWKRL
+736 
-743 SIYDII
+743 
-749 GNVGLMTIY
+749 Y
-758 NNPIEIEY
+758 NNY
-766 CNIVRCVQKISVLD
+766 NKYRKSYYSLA
-780 YGQYTLQGQVLSNC
+780 YYTDNP
-794 NAFNNGNYY
+794 
-803 NDLKYS
+803 
-809 VAFESSTP
+809 T
-817 MVYTPEKPNYL
+817 VYTPEQPCYL
-828 GASNQSIVRSHIL
+828 GSSNQAIARSYVL
-841 DINYPGF
+841 DINAAAF
-848 GSSGEYDLSN
+848 GSFGEYDLSN

-909 KAPSIAMGV
+909 KAPMIAMGV

-946 TAYLTIRGKDN
+946 TAYLTIQGKDN

-1183 IQLTLTGDG
+1183 IQLTLNGAG
-1192 SALAPQAALAGM
+1192 SALAPQGALAGM

-1295 GEHEVAIRFFSLDG
+1295 GEHEVAIRFFSLDS

>member
-9 LAVLSLALSLPSSA
+9 LAVLSLALSLPSFA

-63 HAGAITTG
+63 HAGAVTTG

-123 IAADANVLQV
+123 IAADANVFQV

-343 DNRCIY
+343 DNLCIY
-349 PHTCPVN
+349 PHLCGVN
-356 SKIGGAMFPA
+356 QKWGATMFPA
-366 AYNFVLGVEAT
+366 GYNFVLGVEAT

-398 FSGTELFNYEL
+398 FSDAELFNYEL

-416 ASTFPGGQ
+416 TSTFPGGQ

-445 ISAKEYGSKEEL
+445 ISAKEYSSKEEL
-457 FGDLIYSSKG
+457 FGDLIYTSKG

-579 DGRRICMVLKATC
+579 DGRRIRMVVKATC
-592 DNISAPL
+592 DNVSAPL

-604 LTVENGVELGGII
+604 LSVENGVELGGII
-617 RDDMT
+617 REDMT
-622 LTPDKNYIVTRQIA
+622 LTPDKNYIITSMLG
-636 VPAGVTLTILPG
+636 VPDGVTLTILPG
-648 TTLKFKDGTGLS
+648 TTLKFKDDTGIS
-660 VAEGGY
+660 VANGGKI
-666 LIADGEPGN
+666 IAVGEPGN

-680 SSDLSTNTRA
+680 KADLSIGNINSLYFPFNDNCFLEYCVVKGLNVKVANNCKGFYKNSIYTDIHSPFALAHERFERSNIYNVSSD
-690 SISALPAY
+690 IG
-698 TCLRYCIIK
+698 
-707 DITTNIYAFQLENC
+707 AFAFGL
-721 IYTSCYADFPLSTNV
+721 TSS
-736 QSLWKRL
+736 
-743 SIYDII
+743 
-749 GNVGLMTIY
+749 
-758 NNPIEIEY
+758 
-766 CNIVRCVQKISVLD
+766 NIVRYSEFEHSFNDMYYLEGEIIRNS
-780 YGQYTLQGQVLSNC
+780 
-794 NAFNNGNYY
+794 NAFNNRMKYL
-803 NDLKYS
+803 DAIYS
-809 VAFESSTP
+809 VAYYNSSASIFTP
-817 MVYTPEKPNYL
+817 DSPNYL
-828 GASNQSIVRSHIL
+828 GSSDQEIVRSHIL

-871 WKVVVNGYDAQD
+871 WKVVVNDYDAQD
-883 EYDML
+883 EFDML

-909 KAPSIAMGV
+909 KAPMIAMGV

-931 SWRTETIDGDQLSVY
+931 SWRTETIDGDELSVY
-946 TAYLTIRGKDN
+946 TAYLTIQGKDN

-1051 ELTDFDVVP
+1051 ELTDFDVIP

-1177 PADLGG
+1177 PAELGG
-1183 IQLTLTGDG
+1183 IQLTLNGAG
-1192 SALAPQAALAGM
+1192 ALAPQAALAGM

-1265 IGAVSLAELKLVTPN
+1265 IDAVSLAELKLVTPN

-1295 GEHEVAIRFFSLDG
+1295 GEHEVAICFFSLDG

>member
-9 LAVLSLALSLPSSA
+9 LAVLSLALSLPSFA

-343 DNRCIY
+343 DNKCIY
-349 PHTCPVN
+349 PHMCEVN
-356 SKIGGAMFPA
+356 RKKGGAMFPA
-366 AYNFVLGVEAT
+366 GYNFVLGVEAT

-445 ISAKEYGSKEEL
+445 ISAKEYSSKEEL

-562 SAEAENPFVFKV
+562 SAEAENPFVFKI

-579 DGRRICMVLKATC
+579 DGRRIRMVLKASC

-617 RDDMT
+617 REDMT
-622 LTPDKNYIVTRQIA
+622 LTPEKNYIVTSMLG
-636 VPAGVTLTILPG
+636 VPDGVTLTILPG
-648 TTLKFKDGTGLS
+648 TTLKFKDDTGIS
-660 VAEGGY
+660 VANNGKV
-666 LIADGEPGN
+666 IAVGEPGN

-680 SSDLSTNTRA
+680 KADLSIGN
-690 SISALPAY
+690 INALYFPLNNN
-698 TCLRYCIIK
+698 CSLEYCIVKDLNITHALNCRGSYK
-707 DITTNIYAFQLENC
+707 NTIYTDITGPYALSHERFERSNIYDVKSDIGAFSWN
-721 IYTSCYADFPLSTNV
+721 ITSS
-736 QSLWKRL
+736 
-743 SIYDII
+743 
-749 GNVGLMTIY
+749 
-758 NNPIEIEY
+758 
-766 CNIVRCVQKISVLD
+766 NIVRYSEFTHSFNESYYLESEKISN
-780 YGQYTLQGQVLSNC
+780 SNI
-794 NAFNNGNYY
+794 FNNHMIYLDADYSIAYY
-803 NDLKYS
+803 ENS
-809 VAFESSTP
+809 ASIF
-817 MVYTPEKPNYL
+817 TPERPNYL
-828 GASNQSIVRSHIL
+828 GSSVQNIARSHVL

-909 KAPSIAMGV
+909 KAPMIAMGV

-931 SWRTETIDGDQLSVY
+931 SWRTETVDGDQLSVY

-1051 ELTDFDVVP
+1051 ELTDFDVIP

-1183 IQLTLTGDG
+1183 IQLTLTGAG
-1192 SALAPQAALAGM
+1192 SALAPQAPLAGM

-1216 CFLAYSISGR
+1216 CFLTYSISGR

>member
-1 MKRLFTFG
+1 MIYL
-9 LAVLSLALSLPSSA
+9 
-23 AADAGFYDVNQV
+23 
-35 NSRPGADFRPGQVIV
+35 
-50 KLRTSGGPLRIRN
+50 
-63 HAGAITTG
+63 
-71 IESVDRVLG
+71 
-80 NYHAS
+80 
-85 AADRLMPLTG
+85 
-95 STVAR
+95 
-100 QRARAINGAE
+100 
-110 VADADL
+110 DADY
-116 SGLCAFS
+116 S
-123 IAADANVLQV
+123 IAYYEN
-133 VDELKAL
+133 
-140 PEVEYA
+140 
-146 EPNYIVYSLAFE
+146 S
-158 APDDPMYSQQ
+158 
-168 WGIEAIGL
+168 
-176 DKLWSQPAV
+176 V
-185 SSKRPV
+185 S
-191 IAILDTGVDISHPD
+191 
-205 LEANIWT
+205 
-212 NAAEADGAEDSD
+212 
-224 DDGNGFADDIHGW
+224 
-237 DFVNQSARMRDNN
+237 
-250 GHGTHCAGI
+250 
-259 AAAVGAN
+259 
-266 GIGIVGANPDALIM
+266 
-280 PVTVMQSDGTG
+280 
-291 DVATIIKGIDYA
+291 
-303 AANGADIISMSFGG
+303 
-317 YSNSLAER
+317 
-325 DALAKAYQ
+325 
-333 KAVLVAAAGN
+333 
-343 DNRCIY
+343 
-349 PHTCPVN
+349 
-356 SKIGGAMFPA
+356 
-366 AYNFVLGVEAT
+366 
-377 DISGNLASFSNFDE
+377 
-391 DGPVTTA
+391 
-398 FSGTELFNYEL
+398 
-409 RAPGTLI
+409 
-416 ASTFPGGQ
+416 
-424 YRALSGTSMA
+424 
-434 CPLAAGAISRL
+434 
-445 ISAKEYGSKEEL
+445 
-457 FGDLIYSSKG
+457 
-467 NIQIFDAYSISD
+467 IF
-479 ADRKPTLDLVTYRL
+479 
-493 DDAKMG
+493 
-499 DGDGRADAG
+499 
-508 ETIRLYPTFRNSWG
+508 
-522 NARNITYTLTLAE
+522 
-535 TEDPEIITFMDSEF
+535 
-549 GDTHMISNLSSYA
+549 
-562 SAEAENPFVFKV
+562 
-574 SPNCV
+574 
-579 DGRRICMVLKATC
+579 
-592 DNISAPL
+592 
-599 EKEIV
+599 
-604 LTVENGVELGGII
+604 
-617 RDDMT
+617 
-622 LTPDKNYIVTRQIA
+622 
-636 VPAGVTLTILPG
+636 
-648 TTLKFKDGTGLS
+648 
-660 VAEGGY
+660 
-666 LIADGEPGN
+666 
-675 MITFT
+675 
-680 SSDLSTNTRA
+680 
-690 SISALPAY
+690 
-698 TCLRYCIIK
+698 
-707 DITTNIYAFQLENC
+707 
-721 IYTSCYADFPLSTNV
+721 
-736 QSLWKRL
+736 
-743 SIYDII
+743 
-749 GNVGLMTIY
+749 
-758 NNPIEIEY
+758 
-766 CNIVRCVQKISVLD
+766 
-780 YGQYTLQGQVLSNC
+780 
-794 NAFNNGNYY
+794 
-803 NDLKYS
+803 
-809 VAFESSTP
+809 
-817 MVYTPEKPNYL
+817 TPERPNYL
-828 GASNQSIVRSHIL
+828 GSSVQNIARSHVL

-909 KAPSIAMGV
+909 KAPMIAMGV

-931 SWRTETIDGDQLSVY
+931 SWRTETVDGDQLSVY

-1030 TAEDGAA
+1030 TSEEGAA

-1051 ELTDFDVVP
+1051 ELTDFDVIP

-1155 AAAAEQL
+1155 AAAEQL

-1183 IQLTLTGDG
+1183 IQLTLNGAG
-1192 SALAPQAALAGM
+1192 SALAPQGALSGM

-1234 ILAIG
+1234 VLAIG

-1295 GEHEVAIRFFSLDG
+1295 GEHEVAIRFFSLDS

>member
-9 LAVLSLALSLPSSA
+9 LAVLSLALSLPSFA

-63 HAGAITTG
+63 HAGAVTTG
-71 IESVDRVLG
+71 FESVDRVLG

-123 IAADANVLQV
+123 IAADANVIQV

-343 DNRCIY
+343 DNLCIY
-349 PHTCPVN
+349 PHMCDVN
-356 SKIGGAMFPA
+356 RKVGATMFPA

-377 DISGNLASFSNFDE
+377 DISGNLAPFSNFDE
-391 DGPVTTA
+391 DGPVTTT
-398 FSGTELFNYEL
+398 FSETELFNYEL

-508 ETIRLYPTFRNSWG
+508 ETLRLYPTFRNSWG

-579 DGRRICMVLKATC
+579 DGRRIRMVLKATC
-592 DNISAPL
+592 DNVSAPL

-604 LTVENGVELGGII
+604 LTVENGVELSGII
-617 RDDMT
+617 REDMT
-622 LTPDKNYIVTRQIA
+622 LTPDQHYIVTGNFGLA
-636 VPAGVTLTILPG
+636 EGVTLTILPG
-648 TTLKFKDGTGLS
+648 TTLYFKDNSAFNASSGK
-660 VAEGGY
+660 V
-666 LIADGEPGN
+666 IANGEPGN
-675 MITFT
+675 MIHFTKAEFTTGATRDIDFNSSCEISYCTFDFFNT
-680 SSDLSTNTRA
+680 SNAHFIRGCTLRNCIISNNTGNQFLDECTLIRSNLIDNPDLSNGWTSIKDKDNHYHNNISNNRLTYLFSSPWGFNLSKFSRCNAFSNYEDGQHFAGQYFSHNAEVVTTDNYLGTTHQDILQHTILDVNHPLSSSWAELDLSTIR
-690 SISALPAY
+690 
-698 TCLRYCIIK
+698 
-707 DITTNIYAFQLENC
+707 
-721 IYTSCYADFPLSTNV
+721 
-736 QSLWKRL
+736 
-743 SIYDII
+743 
-749 GNVGLMTIY
+749 
-758 NNPIEIEY
+758 
-766 CNIVRCVQKISVLD
+766 
-780 YGQYTLQGQVLSNC
+780 
-794 NAFNNGNYY
+794 
-803 NDLKYS
+803 
-809 VAFESSTP
+809 
-817 MVYTPEKPNYL
+817 
-828 GASNQSIVRSHIL
+828 
-841 DINYPGF
+841 
-848 GSSGEYDLSN
+848 
-858 MLTRPVHEAHGIV
+858 TRPVHEAHGIV

-909 KAPSIAMGV
+909 KAPMIAMGV
-918 RQPYTQTAIAEDG
+918 RMPYTQTAIAEDG

-1030 TAEDGAA
+1030 TTEDGAA

-1104 MDIVTEVNYMIGADP
+1104 MDIVTEVNYMIGANP

-1169 NGILHIDS
+1169 DGILHIDS
-1177 PADLGG
+1177 PAELGG
-1183 IQLTLTGDG
+1183 IQLTLTDAG
-1192 SALAPQAALAGM
+1192 ALAPQAALAGM

-1265 IGAVSLAELKLVTPN
+1265 IDAVSLAELKLVTPN

-1286 SVPVVLGGA
+1286 AVPVVLGGA

>member
-9 LAVLSLALSLPSSA
+9 LAVLSLGLSLPSFA

-50 KLRTSGGPLRIRN
+50 KLRTSGAPLRIRN

-85 AADRLMPLTG
+85 AADQLMPLTG

-343 DNRCIY
+343 DNLCIY
-349 PHTCPVN
+349 PHLCGVN
-356 SKIGGAMFPA
+356 QKWGATMFPA
-366 AYNFVLGVEAT
+366 GYNFVLGVEAT

-398 FSGTELFNYEL
+398 FSDAELFNYEL

-457 FGDLIYSSKG
+457 FGDLIYTSKG

-579 DGRRICMVLKATC
+579 DGRRIRMVLKATC
-592 DNISAPL
+592 DNVSAPL

-617 RDDMT
+617 REDMT
-622 LTPDKNYIVTRQIA
+622 LTPDKNYIITSLLGI
-636 VPAGVTLTILPG
+636 PDGVTLTILPG
-648 TTLKFKDGTGLS
+648 TTLKFKDSTGIS
-660 VAEGGY
+660 VADNGKV
-666 LIADGEPGN
+666 IAVGEPGN

-680 SSDLSTNTRA
+680 KADWSNGLTSTLNFAKNSR
-690 SISALPAY
+690 
-698 TCLRYCIIK
+698 
-707 DITTNIYAFQLENC
+707 
-721 IYTSCYADFPLSTNV
+721 V
-736 QSLWKRL
+736 
-743 SIYDII
+743 
-749 GNVGLMTIY
+749 
-758 NNPIEIEY
+758 EY
-766 CNIVRCVQKISVLD
+766 CQFRYLSFTGTDNFSANFKNCTFSNNFNSYYLFKTKYTTYNIEKSNICNNKATFGLEILSYFNNSNFVHNSGSFFGNGYNAHMPAEFI
-780 YGQYTLQGQVLSNC
+780 SNC
-794 NAFNNGNYY
+794 NAFSNYESQVS
-803 NDLKYS
+803 YS
-809 VAFESSTP
+809 IGFYRESP
-817 MVYTPEKPNYL
+817 IVYTPEKPNYL
-828 GASNQSIVRSHIL
+828 GSSNQNIARSNVF
-841 DINYPGF
+841 DINFPGS
-848 GSSGEYDLSN
+848 GSYGEYDLSN

-909 KAPSIAMGV
+909 KAPMIAMGV

-1192 SALAPQAALAGM
+1192 CALAPQAALAGM

>member
-9 LAVLSLALSLPSSA
+9 LAVLSLGLSLPSFA

-63 HAGAITTG
+63 HAGAVTTG

-85 AADRLMPLTG
+85 AADQLMPLTG

-123 IAADANVLQV
+123 IAADANVFQV

-146 EPNYIVYSLAFE
+146 EPNYIVYNLAFE

-343 DNRCIY
+343 DAKCIY
-349 PHTCPVN
+349 PHKCEVN
-356 SKIGGAMFPA
+356 NKIGATMFPA

-391 DGPVTTA
+391 DGPVTTT
-398 FSGTELFNYEL
+398 FSETELFNYEL

-416 ASTFPGGQ
+416 TSTFPGGQ

-549 GDTHMISNLSSYA
+549 GDTHMISNLSSFA

-579 DGRRICMVLKATC
+579 DGRRIRMVLKATC
-592 DNISAPL
+592 DNISASL

-617 RDDMT
+617 REDMT
-622 LTPDKNYIVTRQIA
+622 LTPDKNYIITSMLGI
-636 VPAGVTLTILPG
+636 PDGVTLTILPG
-648 TTLKFKDGTGLS
+648 TTLKFKDDTGIS
-660 VAEGGY
+660 VASNGKV
-666 LIADGEPGN
+666 IAVGEPGK

-680 SSDLSTNTRA
+680 QADMSEGNCKGILFKEA
-690 SISALPAY
+690 SQIE
-698 TCLRYCIIK
+698 YCKFTGIRFDQNVFEHIEGNLK
-707 DITTNIYAFQLENC
+707 NC
-721 IYTSCYADFPLSTNV
+721 IYSSCRSDYLISGPNWLNHEKCNIIDNI
-736 QSLWKRL
+736 
-743 SIYDII
+743 SIYGLPYNAYPNNCNII
-749 GNVGLMTIY
+749 GNHGL
-758 NNPIEIEY
+758 ND
-766 CNIVRCVQKISVLD
+766 SSGD
-780 YGQYTLQGQVLSNC
+780 YTLPVDRFKSC
-794 NAFNNGNYY
+794 NTFNNIDFNNKVISAVY
-803 NDLKYS
+803 YS
-809 VAFESSTP
+809 VIPYVF
-817 MVYTPEKPNYL
+817 TPELPNYL
-828 GASNQSIVRSHIL
+828 GASEQNTARLHVK

-848 GSSGEYDLSN
+848 RSYGEYDLSN

-898 EVWFNRQMNHD
+898 EVWFNRQMNHE

-1051 ELTDFDVVP
+1051 ELTDFDVIP

-1177 PADLGG
+1177 PSDLGG
-1183 IQLTLTGDG
+1183 IQLTLTGAG

-1256 LAVRSEHSG
+1256 LAVRSDHSG